1 MESLLSYFLRKDN
14 RFAKEEDIPAELK
27 KSIKEAVQSKAANYE
42 KKYGGTSLPEET
54 ETDTSKKNLIQSLFS
69 KFHKKS

>member
-27 KSIKEAVQSKAANYE
+27 KSIKEAVQNNAANYQ
-42 KKYGGTSLPEET
+42 KKYGISQATEEI
-54 ETDTSKKNLIQSLFS
+54 EVENKKNVLQSLFS
-69 KFHKKS
+69 KFKKS